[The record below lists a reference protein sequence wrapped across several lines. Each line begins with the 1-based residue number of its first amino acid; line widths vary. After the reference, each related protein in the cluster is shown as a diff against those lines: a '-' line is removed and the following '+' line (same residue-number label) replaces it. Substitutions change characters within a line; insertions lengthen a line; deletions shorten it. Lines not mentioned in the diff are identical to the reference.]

1 MSFTEVLGLIMLFGM
16 VAVIFIGF
24 PISFTLLFLALI
36 FGGVGLGW
44 EQTFNLAYLQI
55 WGTMKDEIF
64 PAVPLFIFM
73 GYMTEQAGLM
83 ERLFGALRSLLASL
97 RGSLYLAVIL
107 TATIFAMA
115 TGIVGAAVTVL
126 GIMAAPVMM
135 KAGYD
140 ARLAAGAIAA
150 GGTLGVL
157 VPPSVM
163 LVVMGPVMGIPVNL
177 LYSAAFGPGFLL
189 AGCYTIYT
197 LTRSFINPKLGPAMT
212 MEERQSA
219 YDAMTTEK
227 VGAPVVGLG
236 LFCLVAIAYL
246 VLDPLLGRVG
256 VARVPVTMGPF
267 EISALAAI
275 LALLSAFPY
284 FRNAYFRAIVIG
296 IAPLSALIGFTLGTI
311 VGGLATPT
319 EAASCGAFGAALLAL
334 LYGRLGIT
342 SLTNAA
348 VGTMVTS
355 AMVLF
360 LAVAS
365 NVFGAVFTKLGTAN
379 VITNSLVALPL
390 ADWWKLAL
398 IMAIIFVL
406 GWPFEWPV
414 IIFVFLPIFL
424 PVIEKLQFGLRKLDL
439 LIWFGTL
446 TAVNLQTAFLSP
458 PVAMSAYYLRNVV
471 PQWSLATIYKGMADY
486 MVIQVIVLILLM
498 LFPPIALWL
507 PSVLR

>member
-1 MSFTEVLGLIMLFGM
+1 MSFAEALGLIMLIGM

-36 FGGVGLGW
+36 FGGLGLGW
-44 EQTFNLAYLQI
+44 EQTFNLAYLHI

-83 ERLFGALRSLLASL
+83 ERLFGALRSLLASV

-126 GIMAAPVMM
+126 GIMAGPMM
-135 KAGYD
+135 IKAGYD
-140 ARLAAGAIAA
+140 ARLSSGAIAA
-150 GGTLGVL
+150 GGTLGIL
-157 VPPSVM
+157 IPPSVM
-163 LVVMGPVMGIPVNL
+163 LVVMGPTMGVPVNL

-189 AGCYTIYT
+189 AGCYVAYT
-197 LTRSFINPKLGPAMT
+197 LARSFINPKLGPPMT
-212 MEERQSA
+212 MEERRSA
-219 YDAMTTEK
+219 HDQMTTEK

-236 LFCLVAIAYL
+236 LVCLVAITYL
-246 VLDPLLGRVG
+246 LLDWLLDRVDAPRLPVSIGPLG
-256 VARVPVTMGPF
+256 V
-267 EISALAAI
+267 SAVALV
-275 LALLSAFPY
+275 LALLTTFPY
-284 FRNAYFRAIVIG
+284 VRSAYFRAIVLG

-319 EAASCGAFGAALLAL
+319 EAASCGAFGAAFLAL
-334 LYGRLGIT
+334 LYGRLSMRSIINAGI
-342 SLTNAA
+342 N
-348 VGTMVTS
+348 TMVTS

-365 NVFGAVFTKLGTAN
+365 NVFGAVFTKLGSAN
-379 VITNSLVALPL
+379 LITNSLLDVPL
-390 ADWWKLAL
+390 GDWWKLAL
-398 IMAIIFVL
+398 IMFIFFVL

-414 IIFVFLPIFL
+414 IILVFLPIVL
-424 PVIEKLQFGLRKLDL
+424 PVVEKLQFGLSKLDL
-439 LIWFGTL
+439 LIWFGAL
-446 TAVNLQTAFLSP
+446 TAVNIQTAFLSP
-458 PVAMSAYYLRNVV
+458 PVALSAYYLRNVV

-486 MVIQVIVLILLM
+486 MVIQVIVLILL
-498 LFPPIALWL
+498 LWFPQIALWL
-507 PSVLR
+507 PSVAR